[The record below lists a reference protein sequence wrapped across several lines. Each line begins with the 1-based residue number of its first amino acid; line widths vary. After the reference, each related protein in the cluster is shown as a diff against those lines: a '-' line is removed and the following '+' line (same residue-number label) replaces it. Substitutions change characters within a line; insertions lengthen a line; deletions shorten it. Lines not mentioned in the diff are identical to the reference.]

1 MSKGT
6 KPSRRFVEKNTC
18 NGVKRE
24 FISHERW
31 YELLSDEDGVLYL
44 DVVCGGAFMYSVVIR
59 MTDEQVAQYK
69 AEGVSYLDD
78 VAYRVTKG
86 EFKDQIAEK

>member
-1 MSKGT
+1 MM
-6 KPSRRFVEKNTC
+6 
-18 NGVKRE
+18 KRE

-31 YELLSDEDGVLYL
+31 YELQSDENDILYL

-69 AEGVSYLDD
+69 DEGVPYLDD

-86 EFKDQIAEK
+86 EFKEQIVEKK